1 MADDK
6 KFDSLNNDQNSV
18 ELTDLAGLKAT
29 KLSEARSLLDTQ
41 QQELLVSDNLTLD
54 EWVDSIFEADKK
66 NVAGLDEKSKEDYRP
81 TLNLGRF
88 GLKTPEDVKKF
99 LHSPAGEAVIGEMGA
114 KLSLDKAIQEEQQL
128 EQREH
133 RLLMSKIQAI
143 LFLWYLESKAH
154 ASDKVKE
161 AVIKQN
167 EKAIENA
174 KTHTPEKSSSYAI
187 QESIKSVDKTLSNYS
202 TAMQSIQAKETK
214 LDKKMAKLENEGAH
228 IEAKY
233 DIYEANLELFEQGL
247 DANPELS
254 KTEIE
259 TKLAE
264 LTAQMDEHSY
274 EVDRLLSE
282 DKEDEARALM
292 HALNGLNLQAA
303 NLHDMLAMHNQ
314 EKHFADAE
322 GNPVKSIK
330 DAQFI
335 LNMDQKLV
343 KDDAGELHLIK
354 ATDDNVNEVWD
365 AIKRD
370 PDAKAAAHSDFQN
383 LKQNPEAMSV
393 KKVVQHNKVMENTG
407 HSQQVAEVVKLQG
420 DNQAQKLLVGN
431 QISQLKADRGNLLKQ
446 ANQSLAEM
454 DSTSPSISPKPTPSP
469 TANVSASAK
478 TSQAT
483 PTDIFKS
490 RLQELKQAEHVSRED
505 LINLANQAPGK
516 NRIAA
521 NAYLQMEFVNMPRR
535 GNIPFQTMQ
544 SMLKN
549 LERFGIDSTKEGVT
563 NIKTPQDLKQQNE
576 KNNTVSPGKEEK
588 PEERPVFSPSPFST
602 NPFK

>member
-6 KFDSLNNDQNSV
+6 KFDSFKNDQNSV
-18 ELTDLAGLKAT
+18 ELTDLAGLRAT
-29 KLSEARSLLDTQ
+29 KSSEPRPILESQ

-66 NVAGLDEKSKEDYRP
+66 NVKGLDEKSKEDYRP

-174 KTHTPEKSSSYAI
+174 KTHTPEKSNNVI
-187 QESIKSVDKTLSNYS
+187 QESIKSVDNTLSNYT

-233 DIYEANLELFEQGL
+233 DIYEANLDLFEQGL

-370 PDAKAAAHSDFQN
+370 PIAKAAAHSDFQN

-393 KKVVQHNKVMENTG
+393 KKVVQHNKVMENAV

-431 QISQLKADRGNLLKQ
+431 QISQLTADRGNLLKQ

-563 NIKTPQDLKQQNE
+563 NIKTPQDLKQLNE
-576 KNNTVSPGKEEK
+576 KTNTVAPGKEET